1 MSEAPGD
8 APPALRA
15 EGLTKTYQ
23 GAREVEVLRGVNLT
37 LAPGESLAVTGRSGS
52 GKSTL
57 LATLAG
63 LELPTS
69 GRVLLE
75 GQDLAKLD
83 AAARARRRGA
93 RIGFVF
99 QAYRL
104 LPTMTARENV
114 ALPLE
119 LAGVAQATA
128 RADQLLARVGLADRA
143 EHLPAELSGGEQQRV
158 ALARA
163 LAPRPAVVLADEPTG
178 SLDGETAAAMADL
191 LFEATRED
199 RCALLVVTHDPELAA
214 RAGRARALVAGRLED
229 PT

>member
-1 MSEAPGD
+1 VSAPSS
-8 APPALRA
+8 PPAALRA
-15 EGLTKTYQ
+15 EALVKTYQ
-23 GAREVEVLRGVNLT
+23 GAQEVEVLRGVDLS

-75 GQDLAKLD
+75 GQDLAELD
-83 AAARARRRGA
+83 AAARARRRGQ

-119 LAGVAQATA
+119 LAGAPEATA
-128 RADQLLARVGLADRA
+128 RAEELLSRVGLAARA
-143 EHLPAELSGGEQQRV
+143 DHLPAELSGGEQQRV

-178 SLDGETAAAMADL
+178 SLDGETATAMANL
-191 LFEATRED
+191 LFEAARED
-199 RCALLVVTHDPELAA
+199 ACALLVVTHDLELAA
-214 RAGRARALVAGRLED
+214 RADQVRPLVAGRLED
-229 PT
+229 EA

>member
-119 LAGVAQATA
+119 LAGVAEATA

-178 SLDGETAAAMADL
+178 SLDGEPAAAMADL

>member
-1 MSEAPGD
+1 VNATSSPHA
-8 APPALRA
+8 ALRA
-15 EGLTKTYQ
+15 EALVKVYQ
-23 GAREVEVLRGVNLT
+23 GAQEVEVLRGVDLS
-37 LAPGESLAVTGRSGS
+37 LEPGESLAVTGRSGS

-75 GQDLAKLD
+75 GQDLAELD
-83 AAARARRRGA
+83 AAARARRRGQ

-119 LAGVAQATA
+119 LAGAPEATA
-128 RADQLLARVGLADRA
+128 RAEELLARVGLADRA
-143 EHLPAELSGGEQQRV
+143 DHLPAELSGGEQQRV

-163 LAPRPAVVLADEPTG
+163 LAPRPAIVLADEPTG
-178 SLDGETAAAMADL
+178 SLDGETATAMADL

-199 RCALLVVTHDPELAA
+199 ACALLVVTHDLELAA
-214 RAGRARALVAGRLED
+214 RADQVRPLVAGRLEGEA
-229 PT
+229 

>member
-1 MSEAPGD
+1 MSEVSA
-8 APPALRA
+8 ALRA
-15 EGLTKTYQ
+15 EDLRKVYA
-23 GAREVEVLRGVNLT
+23 GAQEVEVLRGVDLR

-75 GQDLAKLD
+75 GEDLATLD

-104 LPTMTARENV
+104 LPTMSARENV

-119 LAGVAQATA
+119 LAGAPDASA
-128 RADQLLARVGLADRA
+128 RAEELLARVGLADRA
-143 EHLPAELSGGEQQRV
+143 GHLPAELSGGEQQRV

-199 RCALLVVTHDPELAA
+199 ACALLVVTHDLELAA
-214 RAGRARALVAGRLED
+214 RADAVRPLVAGRLE
-229 PT
+229 PAG